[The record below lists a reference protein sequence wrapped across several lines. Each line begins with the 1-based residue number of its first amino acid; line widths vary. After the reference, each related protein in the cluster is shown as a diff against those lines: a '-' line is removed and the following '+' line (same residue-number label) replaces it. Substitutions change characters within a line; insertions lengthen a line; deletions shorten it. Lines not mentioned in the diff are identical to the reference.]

1 MLCIEEPENG
11 LTPKAAKVFYDTVRE
26 LPVSAQPSQVLMSS
40 HSPFVITEAWNG
52 GDRDYIYQC
61 SPVDGASKLVKFSE
75 ALEGTGSLKADGTIG
90 LRQAEL
96 VMDGY
101 LYQPQ

>member
-1 MLCIEEPENG
+1 
-11 LTPKAAKVFYDTVRE
+11 
-26 LPVSAQPSQVLMSS
+26 MSS

-52 GDRDYIYQC
+52 GNRNFIYQC
-61 SPVDGASKLVKFSE
+61 SPTHGIANVKKFAD
-75 ALEGTGSLKADGTIG
+75 ALQGTGSLRADEKIG

-101 LYQPQ
+101 LYQPS

>member
-1 MLCIEEPENG
+1 
-11 LTPKAAKVFYDTVRE
+11 
-26 LPVSAQPSQVLMSS
+26 MSS

-52 GDRDYIYQC
+52 GDRDFVYQC
-61 SPVDGASKLVKFSE
+61 SPVDGTARIVKFKD
-75 ALEGTGSLKADGTIG
+75 ALEGTGSLQAGGEIG

-101 LYQPQ
+101 LYQPS